1 VSQNDGA
8 HVCWKGGEGTV
19 RWEYEAQGNLR
30 QDSEFVWVVMAGPD
44 TRASSSMALLVG
56 QVVKGQ
62 IPCCLSPIYRKWRMK
77 THLLI

>member
-1 VSQNDGA
+1 MGIR
-8 HVCWKGGEGTV
+8 GT
-19 RWEYEAQGNLR
+19 REFEASL
-30 QDSEFVWVVMAGPD
+30 SEFVWVIVAGPD
-44 TRASSSMALLVG
+44 IRASSSMALLVG